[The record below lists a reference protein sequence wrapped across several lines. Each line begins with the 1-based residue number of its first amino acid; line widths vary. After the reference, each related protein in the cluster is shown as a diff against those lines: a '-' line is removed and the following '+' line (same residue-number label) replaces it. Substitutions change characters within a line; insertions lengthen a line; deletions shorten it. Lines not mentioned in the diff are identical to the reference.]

1 MSKEVLKLSSPI
13 KVNGETIKEL
23 EYDVQK
29 LTVADIMTA
38 GRNKSKA
45 LGNMDVSQKVAEL
58 DTELHFFVGM
68 QAIIKQKPCID
79 VSDLNNLS
87 GSDAYKL
94 MQIGRSFFKVDSS
107 VEELTSSEEQ

>member
-1 MSKEVLKLSSPI
+1 MSKAVLKLSSPI

-29 LTVADIMTA
+29 LTVLDIMTA
-38 GRNKSKA
+38 SRNRAKA

-68 QAIIKQKPCID
+68 QAIIKQKPSID
-79 VSDLNNLS
+79 VTDLNNLG

-94 MQIGRSFFKVDSS
+94 MQIGRSFFKADSL
-107 VEELTSSEEQ
+107 EEESTYSEEQ